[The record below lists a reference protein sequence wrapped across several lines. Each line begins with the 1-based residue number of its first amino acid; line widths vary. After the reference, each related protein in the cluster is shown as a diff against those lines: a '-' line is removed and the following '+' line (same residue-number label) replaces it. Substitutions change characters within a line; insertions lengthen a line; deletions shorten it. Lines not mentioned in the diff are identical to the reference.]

1 MRSRKIIHLITT
13 IERGGAEKQ
22 LLVLAQEQIKLGL
35 EVEVIYLKGAPE
47 LKEDFEIAKCEVT
60 NFISNRNFILQ
71 ILLLSKYLR
80 KFPTPVHAHL
90 PQSELIA
97 SLVCKKKSFV
107 VTRHNSENF
116 WPSAPKSISKLISKF
131 VCSRAAKVISISN
144 AVKRFVIEN
153 GEVSNNCK
161 VDVIHYGSD
170 LNSELSSIGLL
181 DLNSRISRSSKTFKI
196 GSIGRLVD
204 QKDFPTLLMAFKDL
218 LINHP
223 ESELFI
229 VGDGNRKKELED
241 LARKL
246 EIYEKVFF
254 LGRTQ
259 FIKEFLSLID
269 LFVLPSRYEGFGLVL
284 LEAMSA
290 KKPILASNNSSI
302 PEVLGLEFPGLF
314 KTGSVQQ
321 LLDKMELAISNENF
335 AKNLIDKY
343 SDQLKKFE
351 PTQMAKN
358 ILEIYED
365 SFFEF

>member
-22 LLVLAQEQIKLGL
+22 LLILVQEQIKLGL

-47 LKEDFEIAKCEVT
+47 LKEDFEIAKCVVN
-60 NFISNRNFILQ
+60 NFISNKSFVFQ
-71 ILLLSKYLR
+71 ILLLARYL
-80 KFPTPVHAHL
+80 KKSPNPVHAHL
-90 PQSELIA
+90 PKSELIV
-97 SLVCKKKSFV
+97 SLVCPKKSFV

-116 WPSAPKSISKLISKF
+116 WPSSPKSISKLISKF

-144 AVKRFVIEN
+144 AVKKFIVET
-153 GEVSNNCK
+153 GEVSKNCK

-170 LNSELSSIGLL
+170 LNSELSSIGIS
-181 DLNSRISRSSKTFKI
+181 DLNSRISRSSRTFKI

-204 QKDFPTLLMAFKDL
+204 QKDYPTLLKAFKEL

-229 VGDGNRKKELED
+229 VGDGNKKKELED
-241 LARKL
+241 LAREL
-246 EIYEKVFF
+246 EIFGKVFF

-259 FIKEFLSLID
+259 YIKEFLSLID

-335 AKNLIDKY
+335 ANNLIDKY

-351 PTQMAKN
+351 PTQMAKS

-365 SFFEF
+365 SHF

>member
-22 LLVLAQEQIKLGL
+22 LLILAQEQIKLGL

-47 LKEDFEIAKCEVT
+47 LKEDFEIAKCEVN
-60 NFISNRNFILQ
+60 NFISNKSFVFQVILFARY
-71 ILLLSKYLR
+71 LKKY
-80 KFPTPVHAHL
+80 PNPVHAHL
-90 PQSELIA
+90 PKSELIA
-97 SLVCKKKSFV
+97 SLVCPKKSFV

-116 WPSAPKSISKLISKF
+116 WPIAPKSISKLISKF

-144 AVKRFVIEN
+144 AVKRFIVET
-153 GEVSNNCK
+153 GEVSNSCE
-161 VDVIHYGSD
+161 VEVIYYGSD
-170 LNSELSSIGLL
+170 LNSVLSSTGLL
-181 DLNSRISRSSKTFKI
+181 DLSSKVNRSSKTFKI

-204 QKDFPTLLMAFKDL
+204 QKDYPTLLLVFKEL
-218 LINHP
+218 LIDHP
-223 ESELFI
+223 ESELYI
-229 VGDGNRKKELED
+229 IGHGNRKTELEK
-241 LARKL
+241 LIRRL
-246 EIYEKVFF
+246 EIDEKVFF

-259 FIKEFLSLID
+259 YITEFLSLID

-302 PEVLGLEFPGLF
+302 PEVLGLEFSGLF
-314 KTGSVQQ
+314 KTGNIQE
-321 LLDKMELAISNENF
+321 LLEKIKLTIMDKDFVN
-335 AKNLIDKY
+335 NLIDQY

-358 ILEIYED
+358 ILTVYED
-365 SFFEF
+365 SLF

>member
-22 LLVLAQEQIKLGL
+22 LLILAQEQIKLGL
-35 EVEVIYLKGAPE
+35 KVEVIYLKGAPE
-47 LKEDFEIAKCEVT
+47 LKEDFEIAKCEVN
-60 NFISNRNFILQ
+60 NFISNKSFVFQ
-71 ILLLSKYLR
+71 ILLFARYL
-80 KFPTPVHAHL
+80 KKSPNPVHAHL
-90 PQSELIA
+90 PKSELIA
-97 SLVCKKKSFV
+97 SLVCPKKSFI

-131 VCSRAAKVISISN
+131 VCSRAARVISISN
-144 AVKRFVIEN
+144 AVKKFIVET

-161 VDVIHYGSD
+161 VDLVHYGSD

-181 DLNSRISRSSKTFKI
+181 DLNSKISRSIRTFNI
-196 GSIGRLVD
+196 GTIGRLVD
-204 QKDFPTLLMAFKDL
+204 QKDYPTLLVAFKEL

-223 ESELFI
+223 ESELYI

-246 EIYEKVFF
+246 EIYEKVLF
-254 LGRTQ
+254 LGKTQ
-259 FIKEFLSLID
+259 YIKEFLSLIN
-269 LFVLPSRYEGFGLVL
+269 LFVLPSKYEGFGLVL

-335 AKNLIDKY
+335 ANNLIDKY

-351 PTQMAKN
+351 PTQMAKS

-365 SFFEF
+365 SFF